1 MDPDHVRP
9 PGRPTPV
16 AAGLPPGM
24 HALGLGGLLPFIAG
38 AAATVLAPDAAF
50 AATARGALVA
60 YGATILAFLG
70 AVHWG
75 LVLAGRGPAPAAR
88 HLVLAVLPALVGA
101 GAVLMPVDRGLAVL
115 IIGLA
120 AWAFHEQRVVGPA
133 VLGEAY
139 LGLRRSLTAV
149 AIGCLV
155 LALIAPR

>member
-1 MDPDHVRP
+1 MSDPSTAPR
-9 PGRPTPV
+9 TT
-16 AAGLPPGM
+16 AAELPPGM
-24 HALGLGGLLPFIAG
+24 HWLGFAGLLPFIAG

-75 LVLAGRGPAPAAR
+75 LILGGRGPAPAAR
-88 HLVLAVLPALVGA
+88 HLTFAVLPSLVGA
-101 GAVLMPVDRGLAVL
+101 AALLLPLDRGLAVL

-120 AWAFHEQRVVGPA
+120 AWHFHEQRVVGPA
-133 VLGEAY
+133 VLGEAW
-139 LGLRRSLTAV
+139 LHLRRSLTAV

>member
-1 MDPDHVRP
+1 MSDPSN
-9 PGRPTPV
+9 TPRTTGP
-16 AAGLPPGM
+16 ALPPGM
-24 HALGLGGLLPFIAG
+24 ASLGLAGLLPFVAG

-75 LVLAGRGPAPAAR
+75 LILGGRGPAPAQR
-88 HLVLAVLPALVGA
+88 HLTLAVLPSLVGA
-101 GAVLMPVDRGLAVL
+101 AAVLLPLDRGLAVL

-120 AWAFHEQRVVGPA
+120 GWALYEQRVIGAA
-133 VLGEAY
+133 VLGEAW

>member
-1 MDPDHVRP
+1 M
-9 PGRPTPV
+9 TEES
-16 AAGLPPGM
+16 AAALPPGM
-24 HALGLGGLLPFIAG
+24 RWLGLAGLLPFILG

-75 LVLAGRGPAPAAR
+75 LILAGRGPRPAQR
-88 HLVLAVLPALVGA
+88 HLALAVLPSLVGA
-101 GAVLMPVDRGLAVL
+101 AAVLLPLDRGLAVL

-120 AWAFHEQRVVGPA
+120 GWAFHEQRVVGAA

-139 LGLRRSLTAV
+139 LGLRRALTAV